1 MFIRFIFC
9 LLLFCDDLVVKTALV
24 EYDFIVRSIPSN
36 PDGYP
41 RSVTI
46 MHHANSSWDVD
57 RPFPGPLIR
66 AKSGDRLRIH
76 ITNMLRDQ
84 GTAIHFHGL
93 HMINNPWADG
103 TAHITQ
109 CAINPHEKFTY
120 EFNVTQTGTF
130 WYHSHNAQQY
140 ADGLIG
146 PIIIDHDGIEQRYDY
161 GSNDYIIMLQEWYH
175 ETWSDIMTA
184 YQGPYGAYRDNVPV
198 YPWPPTSFLINGHG
212 TFDCRTSNCSDK
224 DTAVY
229 LEFLPGKYQWSL
241 TFMAAWWGVGQMV
254 AGLVAWPF
262 LANYSCT
269 KDDICT
275 NANNSGWRYTFYT
288 LGSFVFVLSFLRLFV
303 IRLKESPKWLLSQ
316 NRDAELVK
324 IIHEIAHAAG
334 KECSLTLEQLE
345 SIGPVVQNNNLKKYN
360 PMIIWHHI
368 KGLFPNRK
376 MGYSTALNI
385 ASWTL
390 IGLAYPLY
398 NVFLPYYLQSRGD
411 SFGDGSVYT
420 TYRNY
425 AIVNVCSV
433 FGPIIAGGLVEV
445 RFLGRRYTMVI
456 GALLTMTFLFA
467 FTAVRTAAQNL
478 AFTVSISVCLNIY
491 YSTLYAYTPEVLPS
505 AHRGTGNAITVA
517 CNRVMGIVAAL
528 VGTYA
533 DLSSSVPIYVCAAA
547 FGGLAL
553 LSFLFPFEPQGRT
566 SS

>member
-1 MFIRFIFC
+1 MEMTNTVDPTQSTSVIFVVDASAHKESEKSNLDFGTDIEEDETLALKMRC
-9 LLLFCDDLVVKTALV
+9 VNNAINEIGFTSYQLKLFFLNGFGYAVDSLLILLNALTQPQVALQYKPPISKAQTMALGVGLLFGAL
-24 EYDFIVRSIPSN
+24 FW
-36 PDGYP
+36 G
-41 RSVTI
+41 
-46 MHHANSSWDVD
+46 A
-57 RPFPGPLIR
+57 G
-66 AKSGDRLRIH
+66 
-76 ITNMLRDQ
+76 
-84 GTAIHFHGL
+84 
-93 HMINNPWADG
+93 ADG
-103 TAHITQ
+103 IGGASPNYIAV
-109 CAINPHEKFTY
+109 CVFIALLAFGGGGN
-120 EFNVTQTGTF
+120 
-130 WYHSHNAQQY
+130 
-140 ADGLIG
+140 LI
-146 PIIIDHDGIEQRYDY
+146 
-161 GSNDYIIMLQEWYH
+161 L
-175 ETWSDIMTA
+175 
-184 YQGPYGAYRDNVPV
+184 
-198 YPWPPTSFLINGHG
+198 
-212 TFDCRTSNCSDK
+212 